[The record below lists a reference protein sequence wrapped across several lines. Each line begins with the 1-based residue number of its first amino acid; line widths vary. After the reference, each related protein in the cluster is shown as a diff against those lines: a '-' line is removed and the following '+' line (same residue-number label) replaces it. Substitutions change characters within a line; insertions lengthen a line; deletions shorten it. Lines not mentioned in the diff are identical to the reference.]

1 MPHASQL
8 VLEEMEGLSLG
19 DRRLERRA
27 REIVAQI
34 AADPRES
41 FPRNFRDSAQLEALY
56 RFLRNDRVGLDA
68 LLTPHTTATAA
79 RCQNRVVRVAH
90 DTTSFK
96 FEDEHEREGLG
107 SIKGRGRGQGFFLH
121 AAVAVGDDEE
131 RDVLGFLGAMTFVRP
146 WTKDPT
152 AEKTEA
158 ARWGELV
165 ETARQN
171 AGADAQLIHVMDRE
185 ADIYWLLA
193 QLQQQRERFVIRH
206 RERRLPSGSAQ
217 RTTRELLF
225 EASVMVCR
233 SAKLEA
239 RTDKRSGK
247 ARKTN
252 PSRAERLAKLSFHAA
267 IAELP
272 RPPAAP
278 ANCPER
284 LTVNL
289 VLASEVDTPAGE
301 EPVEWMLLTSEPID
315 TPEQI
320 LAVVDHYRARWR
332 IEECFKSIKT
342 GCCFEKRQLSSYQTL
357 VVALGLTLPVAFT
370 LMRLRDLGRRDTNEP
385 ASTVL
390 TDLELEVLHAAV
402 PKCPRQPT
410 VRQAML
416 AIAHLGGF
424 LARNGEP
431 GWSTLGKGYE
441 TLLSY
446 VAGYRLGKM

>member
-1 MPHASQL
+1 MPHASRL
-8 VLEEMEGLSLG
+8 VLQEMEGLRLG

-27 REIVAQI
+27 LEIVAQI

-56 RFLRNDRVGLDA
+56 RFLRNDRVDVDA
-68 LLTPHTTATAA
+68 LLAPHVGATAA
-79 RCQNRVVRVAH
+79 RCQGGVVRVAH

-96 FEDEHEREGLG
+96 FDDEHERKGLG

-121 AAVAVGDDEE
+121 AAVAVSGDEQ

-146 WTKDPT
+146 WTQDPT
-152 AEKTEA
+152 AEKSEA

-165 ETARQN
+165 ETVREH
-171 AGADAQLIHVMDRE
+171 AGSDAQLVHVMDRE

-206 RERRLPSGSAQ
+206 RERRLPPGSDQ
-217 RTTRELLF
+217 RTTRDLLVH
-225 EASVMVCR
+225 ASVMVCR

-239 RTDKRSGK
+239 RSDKRSGK
-247 ARKTN
+247 ARITH
-252 PSRAERLAKLSFHAA
+252 PPRAERLAKLAFHAA
-267 IAELP
+267 TAVLP

-278 ANCPER
+278 PECSER
-284 LTVNL
+284 LTVSL
-289 VLASEVDTPAGE
+289 VLVSEVDTPAGE
-301 EPVEWMLLTSEPID
+301 EPVEWMLLTSEPVETAD
-315 TPEQI
+315 QI

-370 LMRLRDLGRRDTNEP
+370 LMRLRDLGRRDHDEP

-390 TDLELEVLHAAV
+390 SDLELEVLHAAV
-402 PKCPRQPT
+402 PKCPRRPT

-446 VAGYRLGKM
+446 VAGYRLREM